1 MNPASVKEKLKNVAK
16 REGKPFD
23 YLLTLYLIER
33 FLYRLSISRYAD
45 KFVLKGGVLLYTIL
59 DEKARATK
67 DVDMLARELNNSLEN
82 FADILREICMMES
95 GDALFFDVATL
106 STERIKEDAAYE
118 GVRVKISA
126 FLDRTKKVLQ
136 MDIGFGDIVVPEAVR
151 MEYPSLL
158 GMEQPVIRAYS
169 IESVI
174 AEKFEAMIFLAEFNS
189 RMKDFYDICA
199 LANLYDFEGSVLQ
212 AAIASTLA
220 QRKTGL
226 LAEPAIFTEE
236 YKASEEK
243 NQQWKAFKRRIASQ
257 NKWSFE
263 DVMGM
268 LITFLR
274 PIYDAVVQ
282 KRTFEKSWN
291 AGNRQWISK
300 G

>member
-1 MNPASVKEKLKNVAK
+1 MNPASIKEKLKNVAK

-67 DVDMLARELNNSLEN
+67 DVDMLARELNNSLED
-82 FADILREICMMES
+82 FSDILREICMMES
-95 GDALFFDVATL
+95 DDALFFDVETL
-106 STERIKEDAAYE
+106 STERIKEDAAYG

-136 MDIGFGDIVVPEAVR
+136 MDIGFGDIVVPGAVR

-158 GMEQPVIRAYS
+158 EMEQPVIQAYS

-189 RMKDFYDICA
+189 RMKDFYDICS
-199 LANLYDFEGSVLQ
+199 LANLYDFEGAMLQ
-212 AAIASTLA
+212 SAITSTFM
-220 QRKTGL
+220 QRKTKVL
-226 LAEPAIFTEE
+226 VEPAIFTEE
-236 YKASEEK
+236 YKVSEEK
-243 NQQWKAFKRRIASQ
+243 NRQWDAFKRRIAST
-257 NKWSFE
+257 NEWSFE
-263 DVMGM
+263 DVIGI
-268 LITFLR
+268 LVTFLQ

-282 KRTFEKSWN
+282 KQTFEKSWD
-291 AGNRQWISK
+291 AGSRQWISK
-300 G
+300 

>member
-1 MNPASVKEKLKNVAK
+1 MNPASIKEKLKNVAK

-67 DVDMLARELNNSLEN
+67 DVDMLARELNNSLED
-82 FADILREICMMES
+82 FSDILREICMMES
-95 GDALFFDVATL
+95 DDALFFDVETL

-136 MDIGFGDIVVPEAVR
+136 MDIGFGDIVVPGAVR

-158 GMEQPVIRAYS
+158 EMEQPVIQAYS

-189 RMKDFYDICA
+189 RMKDFYDICS
-199 LANLYDFEGSVLQ
+199 LANLYDFEGAMLQ
-212 AAIASTLA
+212 SAITSTFM
-220 QRKTGL
+220 QRKTKL
-226 LAEPAIFTEE
+226 LVEPAIFTEE
-236 YKASEEK
+236 YKVSEEK
-243 NQQWKAFKRRIASQ
+243 NRQWDAFKRRIAST
-257 NKWSFE
+257 NEWSFE
-263 DVMGM
+263 DVIGI
-268 LITFLR
+268 LVTFLQ

-282 KRTFEKSWN
+282 KQTFEKSWD

-300 G
+300 

>member
-1 MNPASVKEKLKNVAK
+1 MNPASIKEKLKNVAK

-67 DVDMLARELNNSLEN
+67 DVDMLARELNNSLED
-82 FADILREICMMES
+82 FSDILREICMMES
-95 GDALFFDVATL
+95 DDALFFDVETL

-136 MDIGFGDIVVPEAVR
+136 MDIGFGDIVVPGAVR

-158 GMEQPVIRAYS
+158 EMEQPVIQAYS

-189 RMKDFYDICA
+189 RMKDFYDI
-199 LANLYDFEGSVLQ
+199 YTM
-212 AAIASTLA
+212 AIKEEFDYETLKNA
-220 QRKTGL
+220 ISETFNRRETNIKNYS
-226 LAEPAIFTEE
+226 AIFTEDFI
-236 YKASEEK
+236 ADQSRI
-243 NQQWKAFKRRIASQ
+243 NQWKAFLKRINLIEQLEFSAVMNVLEIFLKPIA
-257 NKWSFE
+257 E
-263 DVMGM
+263 G
-268 LITFLR
+268 I
-274 PIYDAVVQ
+274 IE
-282 KRTFEKSWN
+282 EKSILHKWN
-291 AGNRQWISK
+291 KNNLTWICNE
-300 G
+300 

>member
-1 MNPASVKEKLKNVAK
+1 MNPASIKEKLKNVAK

-82 FADILREICMMES
+82 FSDILREICTMES
-95 GDALFFDVATL
+95 DDALFFDVETL

-136 MDIGFGDIVVPEAVR
+136 MDIGFGDIVVPGAVR

-158 GMEQPVIRAYS
+158 EMEQPVIQAYS

-189 RMKDFYDICA
+189 RMKDFYDICS
-199 LANLYDFEGSVLQ
+199 LANLYDFEGAILQ
-212 AAIASTLA
+212 SAITSTFM
-220 QRKTGL
+220 QRKTKL
-226 LAEPAIFTEE
+226 LVEPAIFTEE
-236 YKASEEK
+236 YKVSEEK
-243 NQQWKAFKRRIASQ
+243 NRQWDAFKRRIAST
-257 NKWSFE
+257 NEWSFE
-263 DVMGM
+263 DVIGI
-268 LITFLR
+268 LVTFLQ

-282 KRTFEKSWN
+282 NQTFEKSWD
-291 AGNRQWISK
+291 AGSRQWISK
-300 G
+300 

>member
-1 MNPASVKEKLKNVAK
+1 MNPASIKEKLKNVAK

-67 DVDMLARELNNSLEN
+67 DVDMLARELNNSLED
-82 FADILREICMMES
+82 FSDILREICMIES
-95 GDALFFDVATL
+95 DDALFFDVETL

-136 MDIGFGDIVVPEAVR
+136 MDIGFGDIVVPGAVR

-158 GMEQPVIRAYS
+158 EMEQPVIQAYS

-189 RMKDFYDICA
+189 RMKDFYDICS
-199 LANLYDFEGSVLQ
+199 LANLYDFEGAMLQ
-212 AAIASTLA
+212 SAITSTFM
-220 QRKTGL
+220 QRKTKL
-226 LAEPAIFTEE
+226 LVEPAIFTEE
-236 YKASEEK
+236 YKVSEEK
-243 NQQWKAFKRRIASQ
+243 NRQWDAFKRRIAST
-257 NKWSFE
+257 NEWSFE
-263 DVMGM
+263 DVIGI
-268 LITFLR
+268 LVTFLQ

-282 KRTFEKSWN
+282 KQTFEKSWD
-291 AGNRQWISK
+291 AGSRQWISK
-300 G
+300 

>member
-1 MNPASVKEKLKNVAK
+1 MNPASIKEKLKNVAK

-59 DEKARATK
+59 EEKARATK
-67 DVDMLARELNNSLEN
+67 DVDMLARELTNSLED
-82 FADILREICMMES
+82 FSDILREICMMES
-95 GDALFFDVATL
+95 DDALFFDVETL

-136 MDIGFGDIVVPEAVR
+136 MDIGFGDIVVPGAVR

-158 GMEQPVIRAYS
+158 EMEQPVIQAYS

-189 RMKDFYDICA
+189 RMKDFYDICS
-199 LANLYDFEGSVLQ
+199 LANLYDFEGAVLQ
-212 AAIASTLA
+212 SAITSTFM
-220 QRKTGL
+220 QRKTKL
-226 LAEPAIFTEE
+226 LVEPAIFTEE
-236 YKASEEK
+236 YKVSEEK
-243 NQQWKAFKRRIASQ
+243 NRQWDAFKRRIAST
-257 NKWSFE
+257 NEWSFE
-263 DVMGM
+263 DVIVI
-268 LITFLR
+268 LVTFLQ

-282 KRTFEKSWN
+282 KQTFEKSWD
-291 AGNRQWISK
+291 AGSRQWISK
-300 G
+300 

>member
-1 MNPASVKEKLKNVAK
+1 MNPASIKEKLKNVAK

-67 DVDMLARELNNSLEN
+67 DVDMLARELNNSLED
-82 FADILREICMMES
+82 FSDILREICMMES
-95 GDALFFDVATL
+95 DDALFFDVETL

-136 MDIGFGDIVVPEAVR
+136 MDIGFGDIVVPGAVR

-158 GMEQPVIRAYS
+158 EMEQPVIQAYS

-189 RMKDFYDICA
+189 RMKDFYDICS
-199 LANLYDFEGSVLQ
+199 LANLYDFEGAMLQ
-212 AAIASTLA
+212 SAITSTFM
-220 QRKTGL
+220 QRKTKL
-226 LAEPAIFTEE
+226 LVEPAIFTEE
-236 YKASEEK
+236 YKVSEEK
-243 NQQWKAFKRRIASQ
+243 NRQWDAFKRRIAST
-257 NKWSFE
+257 NEWSFE
-263 DVMGM
+263 DVIGI
-268 LITFLR
+268 LVTFLQ

-282 KRTFEKSWN
+282 KQTFEKSWD
-291 AGNRQWISK
+291 AGSRQWISK
-300 G
+300 

>member
-1 MNPASVKEKLKNVAK
+1 MNPASIKEKLKNVAK

-67 DVDMLARELNNSLEN
+67 DVDMLARELNNSLED
-82 FADILREICMMES
+82 FSDILREICMMES
-95 GDALFFDVATL
+95 DDALFFDVETL
-106 STERIKEDAAYE
+106 SIERIKEDAAYE
-118 GVRVKISA
+118 GVRAKISA

-136 MDIGFGDIVVPEAVR
+136 MDIGFGDIVVPGAVR

-158 GMEQPVIRAYS
+158 EMKQPVIQAYS

-189 RMKDFYDICA
+189 RMKDFYDICS
-199 LANLYDFEGSVLQ
+199 LANLYDFEGAVLQ
-212 AAIASTLA
+212 SAITSTFM
-220 QRKTGL
+220 QRKTKL
-226 LAEPAIFTEE
+226 LAEPVIFTEE
-236 YKASEEK
+236 YKVSEEK
-243 NQQWKAFKRRIASQ
+243 NRQWDAFKRRIAST
-257 NKWSFE
+257 NEWSFK
-263 DVMGM
+263 DVNGI
-268 LITFLR
+268 LITFLQ

-282 KRTFEKSWN
+282 KQTFEKSWD
-291 AGNRQWISK
+291 AGSRQWISK
-300 G
+300 

>member
-1 MNPASVKEKLKNVAK
+1 MNPASIKEKLKNVAK

-67 DVDMLARELNNSLEN
+67 DVDMLARELNNSLED
-82 FADILREICMMES
+82 FSDILREICMMES
-95 GDALFFDVATL
+95 DDALFFDVETL

-136 MDIGFGDIVVPEAVR
+136 MDIGFGDIVVPGAVR

-158 GMEQPVIRAYS
+158 EMEQPVIQAYS

-189 RMKDFYDICA
+189 RMKDFYDICS
-199 LANLYDFEGSVLQ
+199 LANLYDFEGAVLQ
-212 AAIASTLA
+212 SAITSTFM
-220 QRKTGL
+220 QRKTKL
-226 LAEPAIFTEE
+226 LVEPAIFTEE
-236 YKASEEK
+236 YKVSEEK
-243 NQQWKAFKRRIASQ
+243 NRQWDAFKRRIAST
-257 NKWSFE
+257 NEWSFE
-263 DVMGM
+263 DVIGI
-268 LITFLR
+268 LVTFLQ

-282 KRTFEKSWN
+282 KQTFEKSWD
-291 AGNRQWISK
+291 AGSRQWISK
-300 G
+300 

>member
-1 MNPASVKEKLKNVAK
+1 MNPASIKEKLKNVAK

-67 DVDMLARELNNSLEN
+67 DVDMLARELNNSLED
-82 FADILREICMMES
+82 FSDILREICMMES
-95 GDALFFDVATL
+95 DDALFFDVETL

-136 MDIGFGDIVVPEAVR
+136 MDIGFGDIVVPGAVR

-158 GMEQPVIRAYS
+158 EMKQPVIQAYS

-189 RMKDFYDICA
+189 RMKDFYDICS
-199 LANLYDFEGSVLQ
+199 LANLYDFEGAVLQ
-212 AAIASTLA
+212 SAITSTFM
-220 QRKTGL
+220 QRKTKL
-226 LAEPAIFTEE
+226 LAEPVIFTEE
-236 YKASEEK
+236 YKVSEEK
-243 NQQWKAFKRRIASQ
+243 NRQWDAFKRRIAST
-257 NKWSFE
+257 NEWSFK
-263 DVMGM
+263 DVNGI
-268 LITFLR
+268 LITFLQ

-282 KRTFEKSWN
+282 KQTFEKSWD
-291 AGNRQWISK
+291 AGSRQWISK
-300 G
+300 